1 MALLSEKTRKFFE
14 GRRGLRARV
23 EADCAG
29 VDNIVWVHSPS
40 YGELEEVRPV
50 LSVMRKIHPEYKF
63 LFTFFSPSGYEHL
76 KDDPAADFVYYMPLD
91 TPWNAK
97 WFLSAVRP
105 VKMIICIADFWP
117 SFLREQHRRGFET
130 YLVSGRFNAEMSY
143 FGTFGK
149 PFRYCFKHCFTKLFV
164 NTPESAEVLEANGI
178 DNFVLTGDPRMDRVL
193 ALASEDWNDPVVD
206 AWAGGRKVFVAGST
220 LPGEDAA
227 LVCELANMHPA
238 DKFLVV
244 PHEVGEA
251 EVAQLRALFEGR
263 TALYTDG
270 TVDDGAQVLIV
281 NKVGLLSRLYRYG
294 FMAYVGAG
302 FDGAPHSI
310 IEPAAY
316 GIPVCYGPEFG
327 PVWHCSR
334 MIDAGAGFCVHDAVE
349 LCSLYDEMLSSPSRL
364 ASAGDA
370 ARRYCEDGGGV
381 AEKIA
386 KIID

>member
-1 MALLSEKTRKFFE
+1 MAIIFEKIKKFII
-14 GRRGLRARV
+14 GRCGQMKKIGASCRSV
-23 EADCAG
+23 E
-29 VDNIVWVHSPS
+29 NIVWVHSPS

-50 LSVMRKIHPEYKF
+50 LAWMRKIHPEYKF

-76 KDDPAADFVYYMPLD
+76 KNDAAADFVYYMPLD

-105 VKMIICIADFWP
+105 VKIIICIADFWP
-117 SFLREQHRRGFET
+117 CFLREQHRRGIET
-130 YLVSGRFNAEMSY
+130 YLVSGRFNARMSY
-143 FGTFGK
+143 FGIFGK
-149 PFRYCFKHCFTKLFV
+149 PFRYCFKYCFTKLFV
-164 NTPESAEVLEANGI
+164 NTTESAEVLGANGI
-178 DNFVLTGDPRMDRVL
+178 DNYVVTGDPRMDRVL
-193 ALASEDWNDPVVD
+193 ALASEEWNDPVVD
-206 AWAGGRKVFVAGST
+206 AWVGGKKVFVAGST

-227 LVCELANMHPA
+227 LVSRLADAHPS
-238 DKFLVV
+238 DKFLIV

-251 EVAQLRALFEGR
+251 EVMRLRALFKGR
-263 TALYTDG
+263 TALYTDDI
-270 TVDDGAQVLIV
+270 VDNGAQVLIV

-294 FMAYVGAG
+294 SMAYVGAG

-327 PVWHCSR
+327 PVWHCAR
-334 MIDAGAGFCVHDAVE
+334 MIDDGAGFCVHDAAE
-349 LCSLYDEMLSSPSRL
+349 LCSLYDRMKSDSSML
-364 ASAGDA
+364 ASAGEA
-370 ARRYCEDGGGV
+370 ARRYCEKGGGV

>member
-1 MALLSEKTRKFFE
+1 M
-14 GRRGLRARV
+14 LRMQYQQQVKSARV
-23 EADCAG
+23 ERR
-29 VDNIVWVHSPS
+29 IVLSLQH
-40 YGELEEVRPV
+40 EEEVLRQRQVLLRMAYMQRASV
-50 LSVMRKIHPEYKF
+50 LSVAQHIVRIR
-63 LFTFFSPSGYEHL
+63 
-76 KDDPAADFVYYMPLD
+76 YY
-91 TPWNAK
+91 
-97 WFLSAVRP
+97 R
-105 VKMIICIADFWP
+105 
-117 SFLREQHRRGFET
+117 RE
-130 YLVSGRFNAEMSY
+130 
-143 FGTFGK
+143 
-149 PFRYCFKHCFTKLFV
+149 FRYQL
-164 NTPESAEVLEANGI
+164 
-178 DNFVLTGDPRMDRVL
+178 D
-193 ALASEDWNDPVVD
+193 ALAHQIVARSVVRVIVESIELQH
-206 AWAGGRKVFVAGST
+206 AA
-220 LPGEDAA
+220 GEDAA
-227 LVCELANMHPA
+227 LVCELANTHPA

-370 ARRYCEDGGGV
+370 ARIYCEDGGGV